1 MALKIQTEHSRLL
14 SEIVLNRTKLNFGCI
29 TGSDFSESQAVS
41 ITNGFGG
48 VLDWTASSVTP
59 WLNIEPS
66 SGTNFG
72 IMNVSVN
79 PAGLKAG
86 VYTGAV
92 TVTAPYAVNSPQ
104 WVNVTLNV
112 YNANLNDP
120 PFGEFSTP
128 ISGSTVSSSIAVTG
142 WVLDDIG
149 VESVKLYSGES
160 FIGDA
165 VFVESARPDIEE
177 AYPGYPNNYKAGWGY
192 MLLTNFLPGGGDGE
206 YTLNA
211 IATDMEG
218 NQVTLGTKTILCD
231 NTNAV
236 KPFGALDTPI
246 QGGTASGSSFVNWGW
261 VLTPQPNCIPTDGLT
276 INVWV
281 DGVNLGHPTYN
292 VYRADIAAHFPSYK
306 NSDGATG
313 YFYIDTT
320 SYENGVHTI
329 GWSAADDAGNTDGIG
344 SRYFTILNSG
354 VSGQESVVSYE
365 LLRLPVDYSSP
376 VGVLKGFN
384 GNGKPLKS
392 YPDENGIITIKIKEL
407 ERIELYIDN
416 NNTQVE
422 EKGSKNSK
430 FIIQNSIFYSGY
442 QLVGSKLKRL
452 PIGSTL
458 DSQKGIFY
466 WQPGPGFFKE
476 YKFVFVAKGE
486 GGELSKKILQI
497 KIEPRFTLD

>member
-1 MALKIQTEHSRLL
+1 M
-14 SEIVLNRTKLNFGCI
+14 NFGCI

-112 YNANLNDP
+112 YNTNLNDP

-430 FIIQNSIFYSGY
+430 FIIQNSIF
-442 QLVGSKLKRL
+442 
-452 PIGSTL
+452 
-458 DSQKGIFY
+458 
-466 WQPGPGFFKE
+466 
-476 YKFVFVAKGE
+476 
-486 GGELSKKILQI
+486 
-497 KIEPRFTLD
+497 